1 MRGVFPSSYI
11 KLSSPMEYRE
21 GKGKYLLPKKKGQF
35 FNPKG
40 ALSREIGILITK
52 AEAHLRG
59 EPISLLETMSGIG
72 IRTVRY
78 ALEGSISLQWANEGS
93 HESMELL
100 KENLKLNGIYDK
112 VFTSVEEAK
121 HLLSKFSLIDERFDM
136 IDLDAFG
143 SPSEFSHYAIS
154 ALKLGGI
161 LYITSTDG
169 FTLCGLKQ
177 GAALRNYGVH
187 TLSAKF
193 CHELGGRVVMSQFMK
208 VAGNFGFHMEPLV
221 FVYDGYSWRIAM
233 RLVKGVEG
241 RFNDF
246 GYVLY
251 NPSTGEYRLNYD
263 NQIPDLNGKWRIS
276 GPVYLGPI
284 HNRDFVRI
292 MYNYSKD
299 YPLAEKV
306 LKKILEEIDYP
317 LYYDY
322 TQICDIIG
330 VSTPSRKKIVKE
342 LRKRGYQASETH
354 ISPVGIKTSA
364 PIDILKEVLKDLNQ

>member
-1 MRGVFPSSYI
+1 MA
-11 KLSSPMEYRE
+11 EYSE
-21 GKGKYLLPKKKGQF
+21 GKARYVLPRKKGQF
-35 FNPKG
+35 FNPRG
-40 ALSREIGILITK
+40 LLSREIGILITL
-52 AEAHLRG
+52 AESHLRG
-59 EPISLLETMSGIG
+59 KPISLLETMSGIG

-78 ALEGSISLQWANEGS
+78 ALEGRVSVQWANEGS

-100 KENLKLNGIYDK
+100 LENLRINGVEGK
-112 VFTSVEEAK
+112 VHTSVEEAK
-121 HLLSKFSLIDERFDM
+121 HLLAKFSLMDERFDM

-143 SPSEFSHYAIS
+143 SPSEFSHHAIS
-154 ALKLGGI
+154 ALRLDGI
-161 LYITSTDG
+161 LYLTSTDG

-187 TLSAKF
+187 TLSARF

-208 VAGNFGFHMEPLV
+208 VAGNFGFHMEPLI

-241 RFNDF
+241 QFSDF

-251 NPSTGEYRLNYD
+251 NPSTAEYRLIKD
-263 NQIPDLNGKWRIS
+263 NVIPPADDRWRIS

-284 HNRDFVRI
+284 HDRMFVETMHRF
-292 MYNYSKD
+292 SGE
-299 YPLAEKV
+299 YPLARKTLE
-306 LKKILEEIDYP
+306 KILGEIDYP

-330 VSTPSRKKIVKE
+330 VSTPSRKKIIRE
-342 LRKRGYQASETH
+342 LRKRGYRASETH
-354 ISPVGIKTSA
+354 ISSVGIKTDA
-364 PIDILKEVLKDLNQ
+364 PLPVLREVLIFLNR

>member
-1 MRGVFPSSYI
+1 MA
-11 KLSSPMEYRE
+11 EYSE
-21 GKGKYLLPKKKGQF
+21 GKARYVLPRKKGQF
-35 FNPKG
+35 FNPRG
-40 ALSREIGILITK
+40 LLSREIGILITL
-52 AEAHLRG
+52 AESHLRG
-59 EPISLLETMSGIG
+59 KPISLLETMSGIG

-78 ALEGSISLQWANEGS
+78 ALEGRVSVQWANEGS

-100 KENLKLNGIYDK
+100 LENLRINGVEGK
-112 VFTSVEEAK
+112 VHTSVEEAK
-121 HLLSKFSLIDERFDM
+121 HLLAKFSLMDERFDM

-143 SPSEFSHYAIS
+143 SPSEFSHHAIS
-154 ALKLGGI
+154 ALRLDGI
-161 LYITSTDG
+161 LYLTSTDG

-187 TLSAKF
+187 TLSARF

-208 VAGNFGFHMEPLV
+208 VAGNFGFHMEPLI

-241 RFNDF
+241 QFSDF

-251 NPSTGEYRLNYD
+251 NPSTAEYRLIKD
-263 NQIPDLNGKWRIS
+263 NVIPPADDRWRIS

-284 HNRDFVRI
+284 HDRMFVEMMHRF
-292 MYNYSKD
+292 SGE
-299 YPLAEKV
+299 YPLARKTLE
-306 LKKILEEIDYP
+306 KILGEIDYP

-330 VSTPSRKKIVKE
+330 VSTPSRKKIIRE
-342 LRKRGYQASETH
+342 LRKRGYRASETH
-354 ISPVGIKTSA
+354 ISSVGIKTDA
-364 PIDILKEVLKDLNQ
+364 PLPVLREVLIFLNR

>member
-1 MRGVFPSSYI
+1 
-11 KLSSPMEYRE
+11 MEYSE
-21 GKGKYLLPKKKGQF
+21 GKARYLLPRKKGQF
-35 FNPKG
+35 FNPRG
-40 ALSREIGILITK
+40 ILSREIGILITR

-59 EPISLLETMSGIG
+59 RPISLLETMAGIG

-100 KENLKLNGIYDK
+100 RENLRLNGVEEK
-112 VFTSVEEAK
+112 VLTSVEEAK

-143 SPSEFSHYAIS
+143 SPSEFSHHAIS

-161 LYITSTDG
+161 LYLTSTDG

-187 TLSAKF
+187 TLSARF
-193 CHELGGRVVMSQFMK
+193 CHELGGRVVMTQFMK

-221 FVYDGYSWRIAM
+221 FIYDGYSWRIAM
-233 RLVKGVEG
+233 RLEKGVEG
-241 RFNDF
+241 KFGDF

-251 NPSTGEYRLNYD
+251 NPSTGEYRLLRD
-263 NQIPDLNGKWRIS
+263 NTIPSTDGGWKLS

-284 HNRDFVRI
+284 HDREFVETMYEFSEDYSMARRI
-292 MYNYSKD
+292 
-299 YPLAEKV
+299 
-306 LKKILEEIDYP
+306 LKKIMEEIDYP

-330 VSTPSRKKIVKE
+330 VSTPSRKKIVRE
-342 LRKRGYQASETH
+342 LRRRGYSASETH
-354 ISPVGIKTSA
+354 ISPVGIKTDA
-364 PIDILKEVLKDLNQ
+364 PMEVLRDVLIALNR

>member
-1 MRGVFPSSYI
+1 MA
-11 KLSSPMEYRE
+11 EYSE
-21 GKGKYLLPKKKGQF
+21 GKARYILPRKKGQF
-35 FNPKG
+35 FNPRG
-40 ALSREIGILITK
+40 LLSREIGILITR

-59 EPISLLETMSGIG
+59 KPISLLETMSGIG

-78 ALEGSISLQWANEGS
+78 ALEGDVSLQWANEGS

-100 KENLKLNGIYDK
+100 LENLRLNGVEGK
-112 VFTSVEEAK
+112 VYTSVEEAK
-121 HLLSKFSLIDERFDM
+121 HLLAKFSLIDERFDM

-143 SPSEFSHYAIS
+143 SPSEFSHHAIS

-161 LYITSTDG
+161 LYLTSTDG

-187 TLSAKF
+187 TLSARF

-208 VAGNFGFHMEPLV
+208 VAGNFGFHMEPV
-221 FVYDGYSWRIAM
+221 IFVYDGYSWRIAM

-241 RFNDF
+241 QFTDF

-251 NPSTGEYRLNYD
+251 NPSTAEYRLIKD
-263 NQIPDLNGKWRIS
+263 NALPEMDGKWRIS

-284 HNRDFVRI
+284 HDREFVEL
-292 MYNYSKD
+292 MYRFSGD
-299 YPLAEKV
+299 YPLARKI
-306 LKKILEEIDYP
+306 LKKILGEIDYP

-322 TQICDIIG
+322 TQICDILG
-330 VSTPSRKKIVKE
+330 VSTPSRRKIIGG
-342 LRKRGYQASETH
+342 LRERGYRASETH
-354 ISPVGIKTSA
+354 ISSVGIKTDA
-364 PIDILKEVLKDLNQ
+364 PLSVLREVLVSLNQ